1 MYRSKNYL
9 FIAFLLLGMV
19 TKSQDNS
26 AYQAPPKDIMDLV
39 LAKPTPAVT
48 IDKKAEWMLLMER
61 SDYPTIEEL
70 AQPELRIGGLRINP
84 NNFSPSRSS
93 SYSNLQLKNIKNG
106 KLLDIE
112 GLPKEPRIMNVQ
124 WSHDQS
130 RIAFLH
136 SGNTEVDLYVFDISD
151 RKARKVN

>member
-1 MYRSKNYL
+1 MYRPKNYF

-19 TKSQDNS
+19 AKSQDNS

-70 AQPELRIGGLRINP
+70 AQPELRIAGLRMNP

-93 SYSNLQLKNIKNG
+93 SYSNLQLKNIKTG

-124 WSHDQS
+124 WSPDQKPHCFPS
-130 RIAFLH
+130 FR
-136 SGNTEVDLYVFDISD
+136 
-151 RKARKVN
+151 